1 MKHLHLTIGPVQDFV
16 ARARRTRDLLAGS
29 FLLSFLAGHAM
40 AEIIRVSGQK
50 IVFPDVHDDQGIAT
64 DPLLQAIMQS
74 EKEEEVNPQPWIGSL
89 PNRFQAQVYDDFQPE
104 QVVQAVKGA
113 WQKIA
118 NAVWD
123 HVLAPIVSPESLT
136 RAIWERQVENFWEI
150 NWVIGDESHLLDRRK
165 YWRSYVPTTEGG
177 DKCIL
182 MSHLQELSGYQRIRE
197 RKQQD
202 QFWWQVR
209 EKVGDYQLNEK
220 DRLSAIGLIKR
231 LYPLV
236 AKEALGWELPTQA
249 IRFPS
254 TYSLAAFPWILR
266 ALQNESQKAQ
276 DFARLAMQNRLP
288 TVSAIQLFPS
298 LKKQIEQTPEGRGF
312 ASLDGRILFPSP
324 LARESEHLEQKVQKK
339 LQSTLSQLI
348 KAMKGEPPTY
358 YALLLMD
365 GDQLGKMLQSHS
377 SPKVVSQALA
387 DFTDGLAQEVS
398 ARDGITVYA
407 GGDDVLA
414 LMPVQSALAIAVNL
428 REKYQQAFRK
438 KKMHATLSAGL
449 VFAHYHAPLQD
460 VVKYGHH
467 LLDDIAKSKTGR
479 DSLAVGI
486 YRTSGPD
493 LVWSAPWEMA
503 YDQTDEQR
511 VTRLEQLAEQ
521 MNTDEA
527 LVSSQFLYKLRKL
540 YDQTLCLPDLQT
552 EQKEKETPSPLFVSD
567 EEESKQILVQLLT
580 ADYLRIKGWH
590 PKWDP
595 EEVQK
600 RMEAIVE
607 LCQRHWY
614 TQEGEERTLH
624 HSTGDWSSDG
634 VLLARFLAQ
643 KEEVQ
648 HA

>member
-1 MKHLHLTIGPVQDFV
+1 
-16 ARARRTRDLLAGS
+16 
-29 FLLSFLAGHAM
+29 
-40 AEIIRVSGQK
+40 
-50 IVFPDVHDDQGIAT
+50 
-64 DPLLQAIMQS
+64 
-74 EKEEEVNPQPWIGSL
+74 
-89 PNRFQAQVYDDFQPE
+89 
-104 QVVQAVKGA
+104 
-113 WQKIA
+113 
-118 NAVWD
+118 
-123 HVLAPIVSPESLT
+123 
-136 RAIWERQVENFWEI
+136 
-150 NWVIGDESHLLDRRK
+150 
-165 YWRSYVPTTEGG
+165 
-177 DKCIL
+177 
-182 MSHLQELSGYQRIRE
+182 
-197 RKQQD
+197 
-202 QFWWQVR
+202 
-209 EKVGDYQLNEK
+209 
-220 DRLSAIGLIKR
+220 
-231 LYPLV
+231 
-236 AKEALGWELPTQA
+236 
-249 IRFPS
+249 
-254 TYSLAAFPWILR
+254 
-266 ALQNESQKAQ
+266 
-276 DFARLAMQNRLP
+276 
-288 TVSAIQLFPS
+288 
-298 LKKQIEQTPEGRGF
+298 
-312 ASLDGRILFPSP
+312 
-324 LARESEHLEQKVQKK
+324 
-339 LQSTLSQLI
+339 
-348 KAMKGEPPTY
+348 
-358 YALLLMD
+358 MD

-428 REKYQQAFRK
+428 REKYQQAFHK

-479 DSLAVGI
+479 DSLTVGI

-511 VTRLEQLAEQ
+511 VTRLERLAEQ

-552 EQKEKETPSPLFVSD
+552 EQKKKETPSPLFVSD

-580 ADYLRIKGWH
+580 ADYLRIKGWD

-600 RMEAIVE
+600 RMEAIAE
-607 LCQRHWY
+607 ICQRHWY

-643 KEEVQ
+643 KEEAQ